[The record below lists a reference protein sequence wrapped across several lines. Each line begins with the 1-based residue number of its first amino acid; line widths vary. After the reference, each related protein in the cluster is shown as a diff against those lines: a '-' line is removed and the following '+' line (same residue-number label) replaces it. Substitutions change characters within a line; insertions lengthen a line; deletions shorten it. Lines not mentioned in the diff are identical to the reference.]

1 MQNLTSIYRSMN
13 KQENVDE
20 ATEIVRKAD
29 VKPEKYVD
37 SDSGKVKMRNR
48 RKEIKVQTEEEQHT
62 CNCGPDCPCGGDC
75 GPDCNCTGCSSVNES
90 VKLPKGISKEQK
102 KHVDAFLKT
111 AKGQSPAAIKA
122 GIEAILK
129 HVKEE
134 KEEEEE
140 KEVPEKKIKG
150 KKDKLDMKPS
160 IKDERMVQEKTLTDT
175 EKKKKEEIVKS
186 MKKKYESFQ
195 NRYGDNAKSVM
206 YATATK
212 LAKRE
217 GFEYDFI
224 EEDFIDEAMKPY
236 VSSAG
241 GKHYV
246 LNSSGKSVAEYKN
259 INQANAHL
267 EKHYDKLSKSHK

>member
-1 MQNLTSIYRSMN
+1 MKNLSSVYRSMHEN
-13 KQENVDE
+13 KLDPVGKEDSDVDN
-20 ATEIVRKAD
+20 D
-29 VKPEKYVD
+29 GD
-37 SDSGKVKMRNR
+37 SDSSDEYLKKR
-48 RKEIKVQTEEEQHT
+48 RKAISKTTTKEAEVKVQTEEHA
-62 CNCGPDCPCGGDC
+62 CNCGPDCACAGNCGS
-75 GPDCNCTGCSSVNES
+75 DCNCGECGSINEN
-90 VKLPKGISKEQK
+90 VKIPAGLSAEQK
-102 KHVDAFLKT
+102 KHIDAFLKST
-111 AKGQSPAAIKA
+111 KGSSPAIIKA
-122 GIEAILK
+122 GVDAIIK
-129 HVKEE
+129 NIKEE
-134 KEEEEE
+134 AKLD
-140 KEVPEKKIKG
+140 KG
-150 KKDKLDMKPS
+150 TKVKKDEIDMKPK
-160 IKDERMVQEKTLTDT
+160 IKDERLVQERSLTDT
-175 EKKKKEEIVKS
+175 EKEKKEKIVKS
-186 MKKKYESFQ
+186 MKKKYEGFET
-195 NRYGDNAKSVM
+195 RYGDRAKSVM